1 MIRLFFLFNIGMC
14 FVTSGFSQ
22 SKNTSGK
29 NNSLLVKTAQKNNES
44 TRKVL
49 NLNTNWAFFRG
60 DAKAAEA
67 VHYQDKDWTAV
78 SIPHTMRLEKK
89 HNGGGKIYQGIGWYR
104 RYFKMDQS
112 NQGKR
117 IT

>member
-29 NNSLLVKTAQKNNES
+29 NNSVLVKTVGKNDKS
-44 TRKVL
+44 PRKTL

-60 DAKAAEA
+60 EVKAAE
-67 VHYQDKDWTAV
+67 Q
-78 SIPHTMRLEKK
+78 
-89 HNGGGKIYQGIGWYR
+89 
-104 RYFKMDQS
+104 
-112 NQGKR
+112 
-117 IT
+117 

>member
-14 FVTSGFSQ
+14 FVTNGFSQ

-29 NNSLLVKTAQKNNES
+29 NNSLLVKTAQKSNES

-67 VHYQDKDWTAV
+67 VNYQDKDWTAV
-78 SIPHTMRLEKK
+78 SIPHTHASRKK
-89 HNGGGKIYQGIGWYR
+89 A
-104 RYFKMDQS
+104 
-112 NQGKR
+112 
-117 IT
+117 